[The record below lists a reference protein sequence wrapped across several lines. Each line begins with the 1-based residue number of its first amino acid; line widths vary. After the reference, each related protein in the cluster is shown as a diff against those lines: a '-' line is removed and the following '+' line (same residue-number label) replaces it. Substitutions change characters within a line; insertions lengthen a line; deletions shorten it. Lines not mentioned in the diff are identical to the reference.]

1 MVYRTPLEE
10 GLHEELTGIGLP
22 FIERYIFNDISSRPR
37 QLFYIMME
45 KTAEQRFANEPK
57 FHRSGLLVQAITS
70 TNKNGI
76 YVYYDIAPGVKGE
89 EKLKNAKSSEIPEI
103 VDRML
108 LDRYFFRE
116 EVAIFKYLRRF
127 PEDKEDELL
136 FGLSLI
142 QNEELKN
149 RDMTPPYFKYG
160 RLQMFFKDINL
171 SSPDCMLDKA
181 NQIAKAVSRL
191 VLEGGNTAII

>member
-1 MVYRTPLEE
+1 MSSILIITFDWTILLEVS
-10 GLHEELTGIGLP
+10 LTINVKLIMFP
-22 FIERYIFNDISSRPR
+22 IVPITVIFCP
-37 QLFYIMME
+37 QYPY
-45 KTAEQRFANEPK
+45 TASFN
-57 FHRSGLLVQAITS
+57 
-70 TNKNGI
+70 
-76 YVYYDIAPGVKGE
+76 